1 MQAGKLDRQ
10 VVLKHRSLGSPDAN
24 GERAASF
31 ATYATVRAQ
40 KLDIIGREYF
50 ASRQLQSEVST
61 RFRIRYRSDVLVT
74 DVLEIDGITYRIHS
88 AAEIGRK
95 QGTEILASVLS

>member
-40 KLDIIGREYF
+40 KIDIVGREYF
-50 ASRQLQSEVST
+50 ASRQVQSEVST

-74 DVLEIDGITYRIHS
+74 DTLEEGGVTYNVHS
-88 AAEIGRK
+88 VAEIGRK
-95 QGTEILASVLS
+95 EATEILASVVS